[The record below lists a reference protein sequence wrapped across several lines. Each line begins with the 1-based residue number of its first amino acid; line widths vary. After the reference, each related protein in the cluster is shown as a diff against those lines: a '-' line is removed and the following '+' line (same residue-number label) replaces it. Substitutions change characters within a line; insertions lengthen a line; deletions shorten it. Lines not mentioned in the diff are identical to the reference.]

1 MHLLVCAPSYQYSW
15 QAFNLLLP
23 FGMFCFMQNNL
34 IYLYV
39 TDNQRSYILYKPSLS
54 CLSSLIILH
63 HNHQDLTEESRTNRK
78 ERHTEPDDYLKVDQT
93 QRFKQNTLA
102 KCTHGSY
109 HFHFMTSTTNIE
121 KSLYIESI
129 CIRKFH
135 NLFLFLITPPPPNT
149 TYYFS
154 A

>member
-1 MHLLVCAPSYQYSW
+1 MHLLVCSPSYQYSW

-39 TDNQRSYILYKPSLS
+39 TDNQRSYILYKPPLS

-78 ERHTEPDDYLKVDQT
+78 ERHTEPDGYLKVDQT
-93 QRFKQNTLA
+93 NQSA
-102 KCTHGSY
+102 KCTHGSSY
-109 HFHFMTSTTNIE
+109 YHFMTSTTNIE

-129 CIRKFH
+129 CIRIFH
-135 NLFLFLITPPPPNT
+135 NLFLLITPQTLHILFLHETQVPFT
-149 TYYFS
+149 L
-154 A
+154 

>member
-1 MHLLVCAPSYQYSW
+1 MHQLVCAPSYQYSW

-23 FGMFCFMQNNL
+23 FGMFCFMQKNL

-78 ERHTEPDDYLKVDQT
+78 ERHTEPDGYLKVDQT
-93 QRFKQNTLA
+93 QRFKQNKVQNVLMVD
-102 KCTHGSY
+102 CSY

-129 CIRKFH
+129 CIQNFH
-135 NLFLFLITPPPPNT
+135 NLFFLNQPPPPPKH
-149 TYYFS
+149 YII
-154 A
+154 